1 MDGHAVGGEG
11 DVGLGVWCLKCE
23 GLNMARALESLS
35 EKFVDRRGNGY
46 IVSKRHEKAFRP

>member
-11 DVGLGVWCLKCE
+11 DVGLGVWCVKCE